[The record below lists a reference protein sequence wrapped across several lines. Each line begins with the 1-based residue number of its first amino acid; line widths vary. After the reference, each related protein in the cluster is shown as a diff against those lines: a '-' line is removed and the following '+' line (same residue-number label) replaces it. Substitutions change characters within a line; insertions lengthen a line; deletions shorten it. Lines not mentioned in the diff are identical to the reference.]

1 MQYPTLLKVE
11 QDLELAARQ
20 TDKLQ
25 DAGRQTDRNKHA
37 HKQRLTKQ

>member
-25 DAGRQTDRNKHA
+25 DAGRQTDRQTETNTH
-37 HKQRLTKQ
+37 TNTG